1 MTIFGG
7 GGMGWFPRDHLPER
21 RLCRR
26 QIIRKAIFLGGNF
39 QGGFSGG
46 KYLWGNCPGAIIQGA
61 VIREAIFLVINYPL
75 VQLSRWQLYGGQF
88 FLLFVIIH
96 SVKNVKPSSIN
107 GVITGVNF
115 LSKRYIYNEICI
127 QFIVL
132 LLTVCE

>member
-39 QGGFSGG
+39 QGVLSGG